1 MVLPLDEVK
10 DAVIA
15 RLSQAQGEQKA
26 LELAQNVIS
35 GLNNGDN
42 SVIANNGLAFAE
54 ARMISRND
62 ELANDVY
69 RLEKPV
75 DGKSTYAQV
84 MDRQG
89 NHVIVALDSVLELN
103 DSNMSSQIATGLL
116 RSQTQ
121 QDLTATLDT
130 LKEST
135 EISYPLLEQ

>member
-1 MVLPLDEVK
+1 
-10 DAVIA
+10 
-15 RLSQAQGEQKA
+15 
-26 LELAQNVIS
+26 
-35 GLNNGDN
+35 
-42 SVIANNGLAFAE
+42 
-54 ARMISRND
+54 MISRND

-69 RLEKPV
+69 RLEKPA